1 MSTYAQMV
9 SRVQSLVANHTL
21 ATTAKVGEFLN
32 ARHADLLESHDWSRR
47 KQDII
52 INTVVDKTDG
62 TVALTSG
69 SGTVTGTSTSFAA
82 TDVGRSFQLAD
93 SIYVIKTRTS
103 TTEITLGDANGT
115 AVLYPGANL
124 TGQAYVIFTQ
134 YYSLGTGIE
143 QILGVKYKTALSE
156 RSEEWLDAMDPS
168 RQGTGD
174 PIYFAR
180 TSRGSSDDVRIEV
193 YPRPSTAI
201 SINVKIQ
208 KGHTDLSGAQTPIV
222 PSGTVERWAAVD
234 MAYYLAAKTKDTFWL
249 QLAAKYEVIA
259 DQRQEFDQNQDAK
272 KFGVIQQIQD
282 VGGGTGLSGS
292 DFAIDHDTGVN

>member
-1 MSTYAQMV
+1 MV
-9 SRVQSLVANHTL
+9 SRVQSLVANHSL
-21 ATTAKVGEFLN
+21 ATTAKVGEFIN

-52 INTVVDKTDG
+52 INTAVDKTDG

-69 SGTVTGTSTSFAA
+69 SGAVVGTSTTFAA

-103 TTEITLGDANGT
+103 TTDITLGDANGT

-134 YYSLGTGIE
+134 FYSLGTGIE
-143 QILGVKYKTALSE
+143 QILGVKYKAPLTE
-156 RSEEWLDAMDPS
+156 KSEEWLDSMDPS

-174 PIYFAR
+174 PIHYVR

-193 YPRPSTAI
+193 YPRPATAI
-201 SINVKIQ
+201 SINVKIE
-208 KGHTDLSGAQTPIV
+208 KGHTDLSGSQTPIV
-222 PSGTVERWAAVD
+222 PNGTVERWAAVD
-234 MAYYLAAKTKDTFWL
+234 CCYYLFGKTKDEAWL
-249 QLAAKYEVIA
+249 KLAAKYETIA
-259 DQRQEFDQNQDAK
+259 TQRQEFDQNQDAK

-282 VGGGTGLSGS
+282 VGGGTGLSGT
-292 DFAIDHDTGVN
+292 DFGLDHDTGVN